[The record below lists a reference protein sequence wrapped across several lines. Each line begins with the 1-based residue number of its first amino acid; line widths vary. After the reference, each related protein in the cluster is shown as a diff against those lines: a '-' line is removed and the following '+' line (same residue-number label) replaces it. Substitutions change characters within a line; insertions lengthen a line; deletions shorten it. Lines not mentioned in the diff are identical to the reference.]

1 MRGRRRRARV
11 ARSSRPRLPCR
22 RGSGYRTDRPR
33 SGSDRQRRYLPKDAP
48 RQESTIAEAPQTG
61 TLPGFSA
68 LPGLCD
74 RIEITPMAPNAE
86 DLAKRLAALSERFTT
101 LAQVLAQATQH
112 VQAGTMPAEDVV
124 DEITKIRTDFVED
137 RHRIVEA
144 ARGLSITVPAIAEI
158 DGVRAL
164 GPMLEAVMQ
173 ALASQEK
180 KAALSEARTRV
191 MAVLDRVLTVTH
203 ADGPNFAALV
213 QCVIKAKEIRQAAQD
228 PKAFDSEDAPAFLNS
243 IPAFAA
249 LLSIIEG
256 RDALDDDKFAVLDD
270 QVTQAFGRTLAVA
283 AARGKL
289 MVGAGAPPAA
299 ERPAPPAQR
308 EPLARPAATTATR
321 AAVPAPAAPATP
333 SRNITFSDREP
344 TPPPREPAQPRE
356 GVLAREPAQPQEPAP
371 REGVLAREPA
381 QPAQPA
387 ADQGPQDEAAQWW
400 VSAWARW
407 TQWKG
412 TLAFEA
418 AVKEELGKYN
428 YVLSVPIQKSTDYE
442 EGLLSYGY
450 SILLDHIER
459 RFSGFINKALNSLK
473 TFQPG
478 SAGAAK
484 SVGAHLYNVLVN
496 EGRLQEIYPE
506 FVKSVLLAAVPEPG
520 LWTHARILESTTETR
535 IFTHPSNRIGD
546 PEHNSQRLTQEKQ
559 RFADHR
565 FPVVV
570 APITTRFFAIAADLR
585 EPRSIDVKLSDGRS
599 DSDHAWLLTM
609 PPVGRAD
616 LKSEVLRIFPEGT
629 SVPGLGRDYA
639 TLC

>member
-1 MRGRRRRARV
+1 
-11 ARSSRPRLPCR
+11 
-22 RGSGYRTDRPR
+22 
-33 SGSDRQRRYLPKDAP
+33 
-48 RQESTIAEAPQTG
+48 
-61 TLPGFSA
+61 
-68 LPGLCD
+68 
-74 RIEITPMAPNAE
+74 MAPNAE

-101 LAQVLAQATQH
+101 LAAALAQATREL
-112 VQAGTMPAEDVV
+112 QAGIVPSEAVV
-124 DEITKIRTDFVED
+124 DEITKIRTDFVEV
-137 RHRIVEA
+137 RHRILEA
-144 ARGLSITVPAIAEI
+144 ARSLSITVPAISEV
-158 DGVRAL
+158 DSLRAL
-164 GPMLEAVMQ
+164 EPVLQTLVQTIAT
-173 ALASQEK
+173 QEK

-191 MAVLDRVLTVTH
+191 MTVLDRILTVTH
-203 ADGPNFAALV
+203 SDGPNFASLV
-213 QCVIKAKEIRQAAQD
+213 QCLIKAKETRQAAQD

-256 RDALDDDKFAVLDD
+256 RDAIDDDKFAVLDE

-289 MVGAGAPPAA
+289 TVGAVPAPLT
-299 ERPAPPAQR
+299 ERSAPPAQK
-308 EPLARPAATTATR
+308 EPITRSAA
-321 AAVPAPAAPATP
+321 AAAHAPAPAAP
-333 SRNITFSDREP
+333 SRNIIFTNREP
-344 TPPPREPAQPRE
+344 TPPPREPVKPREGVLTREPVQPRESAQPRE
-356 GVLAREPAQPQEPAP
+356 GLLTRESAQPREDVLARES
-371 REGVLAREPA
+371 
-381 QPAQPA
+381 AQPA

-412 TLAFEA
+412 TLAFDA

-459 RFSGFINKALNSLK
+459 RFSGFVNKALNSLK

-478 SAGAAK
+478 AAGAPK

-506 FVKSVLLAAVPEPG
+506 FVKTVLLAAVPEPG

-546 PEHNSQRLTQEKQ
+546 PEHNSQRLTQERQ

-570 APITTRFFAIAADLR
+570 SPITARFFAIAADLR
-585 EPRSIDVKLSDGRS
+585 EPRSIDVKLVDGRS

-616 LKSEVLRIFPEGT
+616 LKSEVLRLFPEGT

-639 TLC
+639 TLWVAVFNPDPSTEKKYELTLSLKQSAATKPSTGTFRSAQSA